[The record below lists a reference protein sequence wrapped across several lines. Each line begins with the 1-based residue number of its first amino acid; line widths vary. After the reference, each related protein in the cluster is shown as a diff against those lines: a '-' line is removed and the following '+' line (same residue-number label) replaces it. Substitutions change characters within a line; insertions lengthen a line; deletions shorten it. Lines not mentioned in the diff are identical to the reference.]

1 MLFIGIGGAMS
12 QMLKLTDGALA
23 TSGSMM
29 LIICFV
35 LGGLVGELLN
45 IEGTFER
52 FGAWLRKKTHNESD
66 SGFLS
71 GFIHASLTVCIGAMA
86 IVGSIQD
93 GLLGDAS
100 LLCAKAALD
109 AVIIL
114 VMTASMGK
122 GCIFSA
128 IPVAILQGG
137 VTLLSR
143 VIAPVMTD
151 AAIASLSFT
160 GSVMIFCVGV
170 NLIWGKTIKVANLLP
185 TLVFAVVYTFFVL
198 SIKISRRL
206 RHKLQSPGFR
216 LFFRSLAGL
225 DARDIVRHGLVDK
238 VVEPV
243 AVEQVRARAPRDK
256 RRFLRVI
263 AREIVLRHVNRHIG
277 RHIAQI
283 FPLERVAVI
292 FRMPHQKDLPAV
304 LRFDGVNA
312 RSFRAREDLELR
324 HLFDVLAQN
333 RRVSRMRHPELVVKA
348 AERA

>member
-1 MLFIGIGGAMS
+1 MMMRVNTQRGYVMPGLGTIINTAAIVAGGLLGLLFKNLLTKSMEDTLLKASSVCALFIGIGGAMS
-12 QMLKLTDGALA
+12 QMLKLTDGVLA

-45 IEGTFER
+45 IEGAFER

-170 NLIWGKTIKVANLLP
+170 NLIWGKMIKVANLLP
-185 TLVFAVVYTFFVL
+185 TLVFAVIYTF
-198 SIKISRRL
+198 
-206 RHKLQSPGFR
+206 
-216 LFFRSLAGL
+216 LF
-225 DARDIVRHGLVDK
+225 
-238 VVEPV
+238 
-243 AVEQVRARAPRDK
+243 
-256 RRFLRVI
+256 
-263 AREIVLRHVNRHIG
+263 
-277 RHIAQI
+277 
-283 FPLERVAVI
+283 
-292 FRMPHQKDLPAV
+292 
-304 LRFDGVNA
+304 
-312 RSFRAREDLELR
+312 
-324 HLFDVLAQN
+324 
-333 RRVSRMRHPELVVKA
+333 
-348 AERA
+348 